1 MKTSISPRRARRVI
15 LSLALGAALFAPTS
29 AFAATT
35 VQGGPLTNLNP
46 AGDTIHMALSNFPT
60 KAGLYILQCLST
72 VKAGATKDSCDTTNQ
87 LWVSTD
93 PNAPTKPTGDVA
105 LKVTGTVAGTECGT
119 DKCVIFLT
127 FDHTNAADRSEDQL
141 IPISFAA
148 GTSVP
153 LKPADVITATING
166 NPLSASQPGTLGY
179 RTPVKFVASA
189 KSGTSVTAVSSTPD
203 CTVVG
208 NVITALK
215 GTGYCDIAMTSAGSL
230 EFQATTAHYPFA
242 LKLGIQKVIFPGSTL
257 HVGKTMTLKAVS
269 NFGEKV
275 SYTISSKANCSLKGL
290 KVKALKKG
298 ACNISATATGSSNL
312 WDPTRTKKVIRI
324 N

>member
-1 MKTSISPRRARRVI
+1 MKISINPHRARQIVI
-15 LSLALGAALFAPTS
+15 SLALGAALIAPTS

-35 VQGGPLTNLNP
+35 VQGGPLTSLNP

-60 KAGLYILQCLST
+60 KAGLYILQCLNT
-72 VKAGATKDSCDTTNQ
+72 VKAGATKDACDTTNQ

-119 DKCVIFLT
+119 NKCVIFLT
-127 FDHTNAADRSEDQL
+127 FDHTNAADRTEDQL

-148 GTSVP
+148 GTSAP
-153 LKPADVITATING
+153 TKPADVITATING
-166 NPLSASQPGTLGY
+166 KTLSSSQPGVLGY

-189 KSGTSVTAVSSTPD
+189 KSGTAVTALSSTPD

-242 LKLGIQKVIFPGSTL
+242 LKLGIQKITFTRSAL
-257 HVGKTMTLKAVS
+257 RVGKTMTLKAVS
-269 NFGEKV
+269 NFGE
-275 SYTISSKANCSLKGL
+275 TITYDTSSTSNCSLKGL
-290 KVKALKKG
+290 KLKALKKG
-298 ACNISATATGSSNL
+298 ACNITATAPGSTNL
-312 WDPTRTKKVIRI
+312 WAATTTKKVVKIS
-324 N
+324 